1 MTFEVRFGAYLMD
14 KAARMFPEE
23 RTVAGGP
30 SEYDFV
36 SGPLG
41 AARRA
46 FTDFDRLGEELGPA
60 IRSYHTVDPF
70 FGAVVFAGVL
80 IAPGTVEIAD
90 FDVDPDYQG
99 LIDDDPGS

>member
-1 MTFEVRFGAYLMD
+1 MTYDVQFGAYMME

-41 AARRA
+41 TARCA
-46 FTDFDRLGEELGPA
+46 FGDFDQLAGELGPQ

-70 FGAVVFAGVL
+70 FGALVFTDVL
-80 IAPGTVEIAD
+80 IGPGTVEIAD
-90 FDVDPDYQG
+90 FDVDPDYLR
-99 LIDDDPGS
+99 LIDDDPSS